1 MTNKKFDEFSD
12 LEQDETAE
20 KIAADA
26 DDTDD
31 ETDAGEG
38 EPADERKPKLKQADI
53 LMGIANAAALFH
65 TPAPDSDAFAE
76 ITIGGHRETLRV
88 TDPRAPEQRSP
99 PTNEEDLLVAAK
111 TAHVLPYDNFSHLPD
126 WLSDAFCRLA
136 TGGGAGKRKL
146 YTDDDE
152 ILFEGRRPILLTG
165 IEDFVTRPDLVD
177 RANFFN
183 HEIVKD
189 KDRLSDQ
196 EIEARF
202 QRDKAKIFGALLDGV
217 AAALKNLPSV
227 ELSERPRM
235 ADFAM
240 WAEAGTRLLES
251 RHFHHSTPR
260 ESDGGDRSRA

>member
-1 MTNKKFDEFSD
+1 M
-12 LEQDETAE
+12 
-20 KIAADA
+20 
-26 DDTDD
+26 
-31 ETDAGEG
+31 
-38 EPADERKPKLKQADI
+38 
-53 LMGIANAAALFH
+53 
-65 TPAPDSDAFAE
+65 
-76 ITIGGHRETLRV
+76 
-88 TDPRAPEQRSP
+88 
-99 PTNEEDLLVAAK
+99 
-111 TAHVLPYDNFSHLPD
+111 
-126 WLSDAFCRLA
+126 
-136 TGGGAGKRKL
+136 
-146 YTDDDE
+146 
-152 ILFEGRRPILLTG
+152 LTG